1 MSPNNILRDQI
12 VPALEKADIAWH
24 GYHAFRRG
32 LATNLR
38 ALNVDDLTIMEILRH
53 SDVAV
58 TRASYIKRVGQ
69 KSIDA
74 MDRLEAEIRK
84 PVRKGPKGTKK
95 ASTRI
100 A

>member
-1 MSPNNILRDQI
+1 
-12 VPALEKADIAWH
+12 
-24 GYHAFRRG
+24 
-32 LATNLR
+32 
-38 ALNVDDLTIMEILRH
+38 MEILRH

-84 PVRKGPKGTKK
+84 PVKKARKGTRK
-95 ASTRI
+95 APTRI